1 MTPTKQELLQGL
13 TYVQGMLTKI
23 QEVLS
28 RYIAQER
35 NFRKKKSEINIKETI
50 LKDFKKIFT
59 ISAFALSALATLLFR
74 DALGPTYLITLA
86 FLFSVSFIS
95 KKIIMAGIKTF
106 STEAGFFT
114 LMAIRRQTRKDI
126 GLFALI
132 AIIVYYISIFFF
144 YIMVISTVLE
154 GGILGITVF
163 LAVIG
168 IEVFFI
174 VKKNQKI
181 AAANQDIAVNNEQ
194 VRAKR
199 KALYDQYSAFQQELR
214 THAPNWF
221 PPDYYSVEAVDFF
234 LHAIRNGR
242 ADSVKEMV
250 NLFETTSQHKEMIA
264 YQKEQT
270 KRLNQLVNG
279 QQKIQGQLRFANM
292 MNLANFIKLDGIA
305 DTVGYY

>member
-13 TYVQGMLTKI
+13 AYVQGMLAKM

-28 RYIAQER
+28 HYIAQER
-35 NFRKKKSEINIKETI
+35 NFRKKKGEINIKETI
-50 LKDFKKIFT
+50 LKDFKKLFT
-59 ISAFALSALATLLFR
+59 ISAFALCALATLLFR
-74 DALGPTYLITLA
+74 DALGPTYLMILA

-95 KKIIMAGIKTF
+95 KKIFMAGIKTLSSESRIF
-106 STEAGFFT
+106 
-114 LMAIRRQTRKDI
+114 IRQQIRNDI
-126 GLFALI
+126 SLFGHI
-132 AIIVYYISIFFF
+132 AIIVHYISIFFF
-144 YIMVISTVLE
+144 YIMVISIILE
-154 GGILGITVF
+154 GGALGIIVF

-174 VKKNQKI
+174 VRKNQKI

-221 PPDYYSVEAVDFF
+221 PPDYYSIEAVDFF
-234 LHAIRNGR
+234 LHSIRNGR

-250 NLFETTSQHKEMIA
+250 NLFEATSQHREMIA
-264 YQKEQT
+264 YQGEQA

-279 QQKIQGQLRFANM
+279 QQNIQDQLRFTNM
-292 MNLANFIKLDGIA
+292 MMYDLLSGI
-305 DTVGYY
+305 TYE

>member
-13 TYVQGMLTKI
+13 TYVQGMLAKM
-23 QEVLS
+23 QNVLS

-50 LKDFKKIFT
+50 LKDFKKLFT
-59 ISAFALSALATLLFR
+59 ISAFALCALATLLFR
-74 DALGPTYLITLA
+74 DALGPTYLMILA
-86 FLFSVSFIS
+86 FLFLVSFIS
-95 KKIIMAGIKTF
+95 KKIIMAGIKTL
-106 STEAGFFT
+106 STEAGIFT
-114 LMAIRRQTRKDI
+114 LWAIRRQIRNDI
-126 GLFALI
+126 GLFGLI
-132 AIIVYYISIFFF
+132 TVIVYYISIFFF
-144 YIMVISTVLE
+144 YIMVISIILE
-154 GGILGITVF
+154 GGALGIIVF

-194 VRAKR
+194 VRTQR
-199 KALYDQYSAFQQELR
+199 KALYDQYSALQQELR

-221 PPDYYSVEAVDFF
+221 PPDYYSIEAVDFF

-250 NLFETTSQHKEMIA
+250 NLFEATSQHKEMIA
-264 YQKEQT
+264 YQGEQT
-270 KRLNQLVNG
+270 KRLKQLVNG
-279 QQKIQGQLRFANM
+279 QQNIQDQLRFTNM
-292 MNLANFIKLDGIA
+292 MMYDLLSGI
-305 DTVGYY
+305 TYR

>member
-1 MTPTKQELLQGL
+1 MTPTKEELLQGL
-13 TYVQGMLTKI
+13 TYVQGMLAKMQKI
-23 QEVLS
+23 LS

-50 LKDFKKIFT
+50 IKDFKKLFA
-59 ISAFALSALATLLFR
+59 ISAFALCALATLLFR
-74 DALGPTYLITLA
+74 DALGPTYLMILA
-86 FLFSVSFIS
+86 FLFLVSFIS

-106 STEAGFFT
+106 STEAGIFT
-114 LMAIRRQTRKDI
+114 LWAIRRQIRNDI
-126 GLFALI
+126 GLFGLI
-132 AIIVYYISIFFF
+132 AVIVYYISIFFF
-144 YIMVISTVLE
+144 YIMVISIILE
-154 GGILGITVF
+154 GGALGIIVF

-194 VRAKR
+194 VRTQR
-199 KALYDQYSAFQQELR
+199 KALYDQYSALQQELR

-221 PPDYYSVEAVDFF
+221 PPDYYSIEAVDFF

-250 NLFETTSQHKEMIA
+250 NLFEATSQHREMIA

-279 QQKIQGQLRFANM
+279 QQNIQDQLRFTNM
-292 MNLANFIKLDGIA
+292 MMYDLLSGI
-305 DTVGYY
+305 TYR